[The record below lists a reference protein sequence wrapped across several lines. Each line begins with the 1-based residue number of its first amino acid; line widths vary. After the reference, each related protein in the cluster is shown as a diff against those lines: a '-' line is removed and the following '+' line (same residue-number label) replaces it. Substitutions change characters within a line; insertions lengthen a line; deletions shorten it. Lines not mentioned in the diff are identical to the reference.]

1 MPVDFTKTLTLRCSS
16 YINNLIESKT
26 MKKILI
32 TISVLFVSTLI
43 NVQAIADQL
52 PTTASVEATTPDG
65 ECIVGLVN
73 SDFTSIDEEFGY
85 GIHDKT
91 RCIARTE
98 SIKLVMQV
106 NKACRDTTILTHDKD
121 GNPIAPILENHARS
135 CGAPRGY
142 GIAQMGKMIKDWTIT
157 HGISADKLDLNII
170 VHGGGGTMLLDMGW
184 NKLKPAVEDLMN
196 KGVKFHFC
204 MNTVRGM
211 APKMGMTSAQLVSNV
226 IPGVSFVTGGL
237 TALADFQNLGYDYIH
252 P

>member
-1 MPVDFTKTLTLRCSS
+1 M
-16 YINNLIESKT
+16 
-26 MKKILI
+26 
-32 TISVLFVSTLI
+32 LFVSALI

-52 PTTASVEATTPDG
+52 PTTASVQATEPDA

-106 NKACRDTTILTHDKD
+106 NKACRDTTVVPA
-121 GNPIAPILENHARS
+121 GAGYRLENHARS
-135 CGAPRGY
+135 CGDSRGY